1 MYVRPV
7 GAGAQ
12 TVHTHTLVVDVV
24 QAHRGATAKAARCPA
39 ASGRRPRRRLLR
51 GGNAGIIIIIIG
63 AGAGAPRTGVAREG
77 RRLAGAGAE
86 AEAGV
91 EAGRGAPAAA
101 HVDAADVIS
110 AP

>member
-1 MYVRPV
+1 MHVRPV
-7 GAGAQ
+7 GAEAQ
-12 TVHTHTLVVDVV
+12 TVPMHTLVVDVV
-24 QAHRGATAKAARCPA
+24 RAHRGATAKAARCPA
-39 ASGRRPRRRLLR
+39 ASGRRRRRLLR

>member
-7 GAGAQ
+7 GAEAQ
-12 TVHTHTLVVDVV
+12 TVPTHTLVVDVV
-24 QAHRGATAKAARCPA
+24 RAHRGATAKAARCPA
-39 ASGRRPRRRLLR
+39 ASGRRRRLLR

-77 RRLAGAGAE
+77 RRLAGAEAE

>member
-12 TVHTHTLVVDVV
+12 TVPTHTLVVDVV
-24 QAHRGATAKAARCPA
+24 RAHRGATVKAARCPA
-39 ASGRRPRRRLLR
+39 ASGRRRRHLLR

-91 EAGRGAPAAA
+91 EAGRGAPAPA

>member
-1 MYVRPV
+1 MHVRPV
-7 GAGAQ
+7 GAEAQ
-12 TVHTHTLVVDVV
+12 TVPMHTLVVDVV
-24 QAHRGATAKAARCPA
+24 RAHRGATVKAARCPA
-39 ASGRRPRRRLLR
+39 ASGRRRRRLLR
-51 GGNAGIIIIIIG
+51 GGNAGIIIIIG

>member
-7 GAGAQ
+7 GAEAQ
-12 TVHTHTLVVDVV
+12 TVPTHTLVVDVV
-24 QAHRGATAKAARCPA
+24 RAHRGATVKAARCPA
-39 ASGRRPRRRLLR
+39 ASGRRRLLR

-91 EAGRGAPAAA
+91 EAGRGAPAPA